1 MNENTSGSISV
12 EKIKIEASKQIN
24 RPVDIE
30 KVHISLLRASD
41 TVFHEGKVRTVCKGN
56 LKNDPFMGPTLFGDS
71 YNLGRKPVHRLVMQR
86 VLPSLNSPKQ

>member
-1 MNENTSGSISV
+1 MLENISKSIDDNA
-12 EKIKIEASKQIN
+12 IKIEASRQVN

-30 KVHISLLRASD
+30 KVHISLLQASD

-71 YNLGRKPVHRLVMQR
+71 YNLGRNPVHRLVMQR
-86 VLPSLNSPKQ
+86 AV

>member
-1 MNENTSGSISV
+1 MLENISKSIDDNA
-12 EKIKIEASKQIN
+12 IKIEASRQVN

-56 LKNDPFMGPTLFGDS
+56 LKNDSFMGPTLFGDS
-71 YNLGRKPVHRLVMQR
+71 YNLGRKPVLRLVMQR
-86 VLPSLNSPKQ
+86 AL